1 MPFVKQDYIIES
13 KESTSGEKVINQG
26 GNMNEYNNFIDS
38 FNKMIDVIEKE
49 RAINPGAFLLSTKES
64 ELIKNSYEA
73 FTIAASYY
81 TTPDKP
87 IQGDLLIEVI
97 NKAFDIIGKKNI
109 KKIRE
114 LINIKFKN
122 SFYWSVTPEIIQKE
136 IDGIIYEFDSFM
148 IALSISTE
156 TQNKY
161 FDFESIENQ
170 SFFKAET
177 MQARA
182 AALGLSELYLFV
194 TNYELN
200 ALKTISNLLP
210 LLDNENTSAATEE
223 INTFYNFVSTPITNV
238 LSTIGSN
245 ARKYTEL
252 KEPNNKQISIFD
264 FDNQN
269 GIHLQLENIIDKQ
282 LNYAAVGDPN
292 TDKLFCQIQDKII
305 KTGQQE
311 FEISIDDFMSFRGLT
326 DRKTANEKAQA
337 AVDNLDRCRLYI
349 EYYEFDN
356 SLSGTIHFVQAAFLI
371 KRPGRAGNSIYIEVS
386 NKMFN
391 HIINKAKKGQQ
402 FEKIDKK
409 IMLLPDN
416 QRTAY
421 NIARTFSSNKRINA
435 GRQQSNIISVNSLI
449 NACSI
454 LPLYPEKSED
464 AGKENYLRFQSEA
477 PERIIKPFI
486 KGLNFITE
494 EYQNNPNWQIIKK
507 YKFTKEKGGILTD
520 AELQA
525 ALKDYKSFIK
535 LNVEYELI
543 NEPNYTNLIE
553 KRARHKNTPKAKK
566 AVAPDPGTKAPA
578 KDKPKPIKHTN
589 PFKKEM

>member
-1 MPFVKQDYIIES
+1 MPFVNQDYIIES
-13 KESTSGEKVINQG
+13 KENTSGANKPYTG
-26 GNMNEYNNFIDS
+26 GNMNEYNKFIDS
-38 FNKMIDVIEKE
+38 FNNLIDVIEKE
-49 RAINPGAFLLSTKES
+49 RATNPGAFLLSAKES
-64 ELIKNSYEA
+64 DLIKSSYEA

-81 TTPDKP
+81 TKPNNP

-109 KKIRE
+109 KKISE
-114 LINIKFKN
+114 LINVKFKN
-122 SFYWSVTPEIIQKE
+122 SLYWSVTPEILQKE

-238 LSTIGSN
+238 LSTIGAN
-245 ARKYTEL
+245 ARKCT
-252 KEPNNKQISIFD
+252 KTKDSNNKQISIFD

-269 GIHLQLENIIDKQ
+269 GIHLQIENIIDKQ
-282 LNYAAVGDPN
+282 LTHVAVGDPN
-292 TDKLFCQIQDKII
+292 TDKLFFQIQDIII
-305 KTGQQE
+305 KTGKQE
-311 FEISIDDFMSFRGLT
+311 FEISIDDFMNFRGLT
-326 DRKTANEKAQA
+326 DRKTANEKLRA
-337 AVDNLDRCRLYI
+337 AAENLDRCRLYV
-349 EYYEFDN
+349 EYYEYDN
-356 SLSGTIHFVQAAFLI
+356 SLTGTISFVQNIVFI
-371 KRPGRAGNSIYIEVS
+371 KRKGRAGNSISIEVS

-391 HIINKAKKGQQ
+391 HIKSNADNGQW

-409 IMLLPDN
+409 LMLLPDN
-416 QRTAY
+416 QKTAY
-421 NIARTFSSNKRINA
+421 NIARTFSCNKKINA

-454 LPLYPEKSED
+454 LPLYPEKAKD

-486 KGLNFITE
+486 KGLNFITQDF
-494 EYQNNPNWQIIKK
+494 QNNPNWQIIKK
-507 YKFTKEKGGILTD
+507 YKFTKEKGGLLTD

-535 LNVEYELI
+535 LNVVYELI

-553 KRARHKNTPKAKK
+553 KRARHKNTQKAKK
-566 AVAPDPGTKAPA
+566 VVAADPGTKAA
-578 KDKPKPIKHTN
+578 VNDKPKPIKHTN
-589 PFKKEM
+589 PFN